1 MLTSDSPSP
10 GRKEPVY
17 VKEKVKAELKR
28 LQDLEVN
35 VPVDQPTEW
44 VSQFVVAVKTSG
56 DLRVYIDPKPLSVAS
71 KRERY
76 QIPVTDYVLSD
87 MPRRVCFKEVDLIRS
102 LAFGVG

>member
-1 MLTSDSPSP
+1 MILPA
-10 GRKEPVY
+10 RKVPVS

-28 LQDLEVN
+28 LQDLEVIA
-35 VPVDQPTEW
+35 PVDQPTEW

>member
-1 MLTSDSPSP
+1 MILPA
-10 GRKEPVY
+10 RKVPVS
-17 VKEKVKAELKR
+17 VKEKVKTELKR
-28 LQDLEVN
+28 LQDLV
-35 VPVDQPTEW
+35 VIAPVDQPAEW

-87 MPRRVCFKEVDLIRS
+87 MPRRVNFKEVDLIRS
-102 LAFGVG
+102 LAIGAG